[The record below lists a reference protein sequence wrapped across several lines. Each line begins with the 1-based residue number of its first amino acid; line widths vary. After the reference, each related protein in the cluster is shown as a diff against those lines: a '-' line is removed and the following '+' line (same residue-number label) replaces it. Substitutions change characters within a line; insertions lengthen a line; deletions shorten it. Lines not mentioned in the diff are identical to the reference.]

1 MIRRWCLVW
10 LEAVL
15 CILTF
20 DRALTN
26 AETDDEGN
34 GVRYGYLQTL
44 GVYASNTNRAYGNE
58 NLSREFRRRQKST
71 LKMTL
76 NRKNLT

>member
-1 MIRRWCLVW
+1 MIRRWSLVW

-26 AETDDEGN
+26 AETDDVGN

-44 GVYASNTNRAYGNE
+44 GVYASNTNRA
-58 NLSREFRRRQKST
+58 
-71 LKMTL
+71 
-76 NRKNLT
+76 